1 MTFVGSDGEEMNI
14 KVPIGMSML
23 EAAHENDIELEGK
36 HFKSHDFA
44 YLHVDALTYLH
55 VDALTYLFMIFNF
68 INLFLRGFKDIGIR
82 SINWSN
88 CWS

>member
-1 MTFVGSDGEEMNI
+1 MTFVGSDGEETNI

-44 YLHVDALTYLH
+44 YLHVDALTYL
-55 VDALTYLFMIFNF
+55 FMIFNF
-68 INLFLRGFKDIGIR
+68 INLFLRGFKDICIR